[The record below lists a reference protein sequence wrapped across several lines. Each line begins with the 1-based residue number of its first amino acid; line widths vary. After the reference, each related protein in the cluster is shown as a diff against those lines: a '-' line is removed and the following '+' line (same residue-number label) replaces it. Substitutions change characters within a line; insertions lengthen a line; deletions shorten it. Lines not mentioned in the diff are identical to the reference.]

1 MKLQLLMGLI
11 SLLVIG
17 SFTTSQYF
25 SLLSYAQTPTHSV
38 DLKSHKIKEDNRLV
52 GQVQNNVGQN
62 VTHVEIIA
70 TFYDQ
75 NGNISDT
82 ENTYSNPHDLKPV
95 MKSPFEM
102 DLDENLV
109 NDLNSYD
116 LMVKWINIHE
126 IEETKVYEFTA
137 NSTQ

>member
-82 ENTYSNPHDLKPV
+82 ENTYSNPHDLKPG
-95 MKSPFEM
+95 MKSPFQM

-116 LMVKWINIHE
+116 LMVKWLNIHE

>member
-1 MKLQLLMGLI
+1 MKLQLLLVLI

-38 DLKSHKIKEDNRLV
+38 DLKSHKIKDDNRLI

-62 VTHVEIIA
+62 VTYVEIIA

-75 NGNISDT
+75 NGDIT
-82 ENTYSNPHDLKPV
+82 ETEHTYSNPRDLKPG
-95 MKSPFEM
+95 MKAPFEM

-116 LMVKWINIHE
+116 LMVKWLNILE
-126 IEETKVYEFTA
+126 VEETKVYEFTG

>member
-1 MKLQLLMGLI
+1 MGLI

-75 NGNISDT
+75 NGNQII
-82 ENTYSNPHDLKPV
+82 K
-95 MKSPFEM
+95 K
-102 DLDENLV
+102 ENLTAE
-109 NDLNSYD
+109 NASDSQMIKFPSKGIYQIELNI
-116 LMVKWINIHE
+116 KGITFPNIVSAD
-126 IEETKVYEFTA
+126 ETRNGISRGIVVV
-137 NSTQ
+137 S